1 MKKNRFILA
10 GLLAPLYYFLA
21 LTLITHLSAI
31 DVLGNSVILFFAV
44 VYVMPVLPGAA
55 LFFVYKSN
63 ALKEFY
69 RGVITSF
76 LISFCLFSAYHFS
89 AIDTAVYKCLSK
101 NVEMGLGE
109 GLVMAVF
116 LLIYLASCA
125 VGTLFAGIITAERQQ
140 RNNK

>member
-1 MKKNRFILA
+1 
-10 GLLAPLYYFLA
+10 
-21 LTLITHLSAI
+21 
-31 DVLGNSVILFFAV
+31 
-44 VYVMPVLPGAA
+44 MPVLPGAA

-89 AIDTAVYKCLSK
+89 ALDTAVYKCLSK